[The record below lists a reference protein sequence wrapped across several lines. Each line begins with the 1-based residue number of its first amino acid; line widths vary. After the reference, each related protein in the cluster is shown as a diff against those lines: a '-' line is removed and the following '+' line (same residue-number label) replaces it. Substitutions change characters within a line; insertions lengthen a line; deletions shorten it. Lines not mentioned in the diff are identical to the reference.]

1 MIRGGPSVLAIAK
14 GKKLMPCTEDL
25 RCIHAILRRHLRRR
39 QRPADATPR
48 LTWQAWRPLAAATAA
63 GISLSLLTD

>member
-1 MIRGGPSVLAIAK
+1 MIQGGPSVLAIAK

-39 QRPADATPR
+39 YAQPTPR
-48 LTWQAWRPLAAATAA
+48 RASVGRRGAPWRRRRALALAY
-63 GISLSLLTD
+63 